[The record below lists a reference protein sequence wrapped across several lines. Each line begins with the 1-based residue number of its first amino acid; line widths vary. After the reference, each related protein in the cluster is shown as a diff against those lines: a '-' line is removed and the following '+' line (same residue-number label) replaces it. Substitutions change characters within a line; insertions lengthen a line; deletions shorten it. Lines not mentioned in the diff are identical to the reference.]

1 MKRVRAVTI
10 AVLISTGMLVQ
21 PSLADQPGMRS
32 TIQNVL
38 EAFHEDYG
46 FPGATV
52 AVATST
58 GDVETVSVG
67 LADIEAN
74 IPMRPESRMLAAS
87 IGKTVWG
94 ALTLSLEADGTLDRS
109 DLVSAYLG
117 SLPWFERLPNADT
130 MTVGQLLTH
139 SSGLPDHVHMEG
151 AAEALI
157 ALGEEPSFD
166 PTLAIALVL
175 DEPPLF
181 KAGTGWA
188 YTDTGYLLLGMVI
201 EAATGENVF
210 ALAQDRLLTPV
221 GLRSTAPSNASE
233 LKGLAVGYTTP
244 DNPFGLPSRTMDE
257 TGKIAWNP
265 AIEWTGG
272 GFASTSA
279 DLTLWGHALF
289 TGQALEFDYLPRLLD
304 GVSVQPDAPGIFY
317 GAGVAIYRDTP
328 QGVVFGHGGWIPG
341 YVSSLRHYADHGL
354 TIAFQI
360 NSDVGVVDHT
370 SDLVPALEAALA
382 EALIRTA
389 PE

>member
-1 MKRVRAVTI
+1 MTKQLIIAIDGPSGSGKSTLSKALARELGYLNIDTGAMYRA
-10 AVLISTGMLVQ
+10 
-21 PSLADQPGMRS
+21 
-32 TIQNVL
+32 
-38 EAFHEDYG
+38 
-46 FPGATV
+46 
-52 AVATST
+52 
-58 GDVETVSVG
+58 VG
-67 LADIEAN
+67 LAARDTLRFEACYCLYGH
-74 IPMRPESRMLAAS
+74 E
-87 IGKTVWG
+87 
-94 ALTLSLEADGTLDRS
+94 LTEDWTPLEAG
-109 DLVSAYLG
+109 
-117 SLPWFERLPNADT
+117 
-130 MTVGQLLTH
+130 
-139 SSGLPDHVHMEG
+139 
-151 AAEALI
+151 I
-157 ALGEEPSFD
+157 
-166 PTLAIALVL
+166 
-175 DEPPLF
+175 
-181 KAGTGWA
+181 GWA

-221 GLRSTAPSNASE
+221 GLRSTAPSNAPK

-244 DNPFGLPSRTMDE
+244 DNPFGLPPRTMDE

-279 DLTLWGHALF
+279 DLALWGHALF

-304 GVSVQPDAPGIFY
+304 GVSVHPDAPGIFY

-360 NSDVGVVDHT
+360 NSDVGVVDDT

-382 EALIRTA
+382 EALLRTA
-389 PE
+389 LE